1 MTGAAI
7 GRLAIDIGGTFTD
20 VVLEHG
26 GAQSEAKVLTTPGEP
41 EQGVVEALRLVLG
54 SVQPNDI
61 GVVIHG
67 TTLATNAIIERKG
80 ARVALIT
87 TEGFRD
93 SIEMAQENRFDQYDV
108 FMERPEPLVPRY
120 LRYGVP
126 ERMDAR
132 GQVRTRL
139 DTARVEALAEVLR
152 AENIESVAI
161 GFLHSYANP
170 AHEMQAREVLAALLP
185 NVTITLSCEVCP
197 EVREYERFSTACAN
211 AYVQPRMARYLAG
224 LRRQL
229 DAFGLAC
236 PLLLMTSG
244 GGLTTLE
251 TAIRFPIRLVES
263 GPAGGAILAA
273 SIARQ
278 KGIDSVLSF
287 DMGGTTAKICLID
300 GGVPQAAREFEVD
313 RRTRF
318 LKGSGLPV
326 RVPVVEMVEIG
337 AGGGSIATLDPLR
350 RIAVGPESA
359 GADPGPACYGLGGT
373 APTVTDADLVLGRI
387 DPQGFAGGRIRLLP
401 ERAGA
406 ALDRDVGAMLELDT
420 MSAAFG
426 VSEMVEE
433 AMANAARVHA
443 VERGK
448 DLAGRTLIAFGG
460 GAPLHA
466 VRLAEK
472 LGIGTVLIPRGA
484 GVGSAIGFLRA
495 PVGFE
500 VVRSRFMLLSAFD
513 AGLANALFT
522 EMEAEALGAV
532 RLGAP
537 DADVMQV
544 HTAEMRYAG
553 QGHEIVVPLPVRRFA
568 ADDAQMF
575 RDAFEASYRT
585 LFGRVIPHLD
595 MEIVSW
601 TLRATAIGES
611 DQATAPSAAVAPA
624 APFPNAAPAA
634 ASAVA
639 APAASS
645 RVTTAPAASSSVATA
660 PPASSGIAT
669 APSTST
675 GVVAP
680 TPAPSGVRS
689 VYDRAL
695 GMLSDAPVYNRAD
708 LAPGAR
714 IDGPAVITEDATT
727 TIVGAAFVAS
737 IDPDGAIRLRREI
750 TA

>member
-1 MTGAAI
+1 VT

-26 GAQSEAKVLTTPGEP
+26 GTRTEAKVLTTPGEP
-41 EQGVVEALRLVLG
+41 EQGVIEAVRLVLG
-54 SVQPNDI
+54 SVPPRDVS
-61 GVVIHG
+61 VVIHG

-87 TEGFRD
+87 TDGFRD

-108 FMERPEPLVPRY
+108 FMERPDPLVPRY
-120 LRYGVP
+120 LRFGVP

-139 DTARVEALAEVLR
+139 DTARVAALAETLR
-152 AENIESVAI
+152 RESIESVAI

-170 AHEMQAREVLAALLP
+170 AHEIEAREVLAAALP
-185 NVTITLSCEVCP
+185 GVTITLSSEVCP

-211 AYVQPRMARYLAG
+211 AYVQPRMARYLAA
-224 LRRQL
+224 LRQRL
-229 DAFGLAC
+229 DAFGLRC

-273 SIARQ
+273 TIARQ
-278 KGIDSVLSF
+278 KGIDAVLSF

-300 GGVPQAAREFEVD
+300 GGAPQAAREFEVD

-318 LKGSGLPV
+318 LKGSGLPI

-373 APTVTDADLVLGRI
+373 APTVTDADLTLGRI
-387 DPQGFAGGRIRLLP
+387 DPEGFAGGRIRLLP
-401 ERAGA
+401 DRARA
-406 ALDRDVGAMLELDT
+406 ALQRDVGAALGLDAMT
-420 MSAAFG
+420 AAFG

-466 VRLAEK
+466 ARLAEK
-472 LGIGTVLIPRGA
+472 LGIDAVLIPRGA

-495 PVGFE
+495 PVAFE
-500 VVRSRFMLLSAFD
+500 VVRSRFMRVSGFN
-513 AGLANALFT
+513 AGLVNDLFA
-522 EMEAEALGAV
+522 EMETEAVGAV

-537 DADVMQV
+537 DAKVMQIR
-544 HTAEMRYAG
+544 TAEMRYAG
-553 QGHEIVVPLPVRRFA
+553 QGHEIVVPLPVRQFA

-575 RDAFEASYRT
+575 RDAFEAWYNS
-585 LFGRVIPHLD
+585 LFGRIIPNLD
-595 MEIVSW
+595 MEVVSW
-601 TLRATAIGES
+601 TLRATAMANEE
-611 DQATAPSAAVAPA
+611 P
-624 APFPNAAPAA
+624 
-634 ASAVA
+634 AVA
-639 APAASS
+639 ASTVAAF
-645 RVTTAPAASSSVATA
+645 A
-660 PPASSGIAT
+660 
-669 APSTST
+669 
-675 GVVAP
+675 
-680 TPAPSGVRS
+680 PAPSGMRP

-695 GMLSDAPVYNRAD
+695 GMLSDVPVYRRTD
-708 LAPGAR
+708 LTPGAR
-714 IDGPAVITEDATT
+714 IAGPAVITEDATT
-727 TIVGAAFVAS
+727 TIVGPAFVAS
-737 IDPDGAIRLRREI
+737 IDTDGAIRLRREI
-750 TA
+750 TG

>member
-1 MTGAAI
+1 MTETAT

-26 GAQSEAKVLTTPGEP
+26 GARTEAKVLTTPAEP
-41 EQGVVEALRLVLG
+41 EQGVIQAVRLALT
-54 SVQPNDI
+54 SVPPRDI
-61 GVVIHG
+61 SVVIHG

-80 ARVALIT
+80 ARVALVT

-93 SIEMAQENRFDQYDV
+93 SIEIAQENRFDQYDV

-120 LRYGVP
+120 LRFGVP

-132 GQVRTRL
+132 GQVRTML
-139 DTARVEALAEVLR
+139 DTARVTALADTLR
-152 AENIESVAI
+152 RERIESVAI

-170 AHEMQAREVLAALLP
+170 AHELQARAVLAQALP
-185 NVTITLSCEVCP
+185 DITITLSSEVCP

-211 AYVQPRMARYLAG
+211 AYVQPRMARYLAA
-224 LRRQL
+224 LRRRL
-229 DAFGLAC
+229 DEAGLAC

-278 KGIDSVLSF
+278 KRIDAVLSF

-300 GGVPQAAREFEVD
+300 DGEPQAAREFEVD

-337 AGGGSIATLDPLR
+337 AGGGSIAALDPLR

-387 DPQGFAGGRIRLLP
+387 DPDGFAGGRIRLLP
-401 ERAGA
+401 DRAQT
-406 ALDRDVGAMLELDT
+406 ALRRDVGEALGLDALG
-420 MSAAFG
+420 AAFG
-426 VSEMVEE
+426 VSEIVEE

-466 VRLAEK
+466 ARLAEK

-495 PVGFE
+495 PVAFE
-500 VVRSRFMLLSAFD
+500 VVRSRFMRLSAFD
-513 AGLANALFT
+513 AALANDLFA
-522 EMEAEALGAV
+522 EMEAEATGAV

-537 DADVMQV
+537 DADVAQV
-544 HTAEMRYAG
+544 RTAEMRYAG
-553 QGHEIVVPLPVRRFA
+553 QGHEIVVALPVRRFSR
-568 ADDAQMF
+568 DDAQLF
-575 RDAFEASYRT
+575 RDAFDASYAAM
-585 LFGRVIPHLD
+585 FGRTIPGLD
-595 MEIVSW
+595 REIVSW
-601 TLRATAIGES
+601 TLRATAVGAEEPPI
-611 DQATAPSAAVAPA
+611 T
-624 APFPNAAPAA
+624 PN
-634 ASAVA
+634 S
-639 APAASS
+639 
-645 RVTTAPAASSSVATA
+645 VTTFTPPPSSM
-660 PPASSGIAT
+660 
-669 APSTST
+669 
-675 GVVAP
+675 
-680 TPAPSGVRS
+680 RS
-689 VYDRAL
+689 VYDHTL
-695 GMLSDAPVYNRAD
+695 GMRSDVAVYRRTD
-708 LAPGAR
+708 LPPGAR
-714 IDGPAVITEDATT
+714 IAGPAVITEDATT
-727 TIVGAAFVAS
+727 TIVGSAFTAS
-737 IDPDGAIRLRREI
+737 IDADGAIRLRREI
-750 TA
+750 TK

>member
-1 MTGAAI
+1 M
-7 GRLAIDIGGTFTD
+7 
-20 VVLEHG
+20 
-26 GAQSEAKVLTTPGEP
+26 P
-41 EQGVVEALRLVLG
+41 EF
-54 SVQPNDI
+54 
-61 GVVIHG
+61 
-67 TTLATNAIIERKG
+67 
-80 ARVALIT
+80 ALIT

-120 LRYGVP
+120 LRFGVP

-132 GQVRTRL
+132 GQVRTKL
-139 DTARVEALAEVLR
+139 DIARVAALADVLR
-152 AENIESVAI
+152 RERVESVAI
-161 GFLHSYANP
+161 GFLHSYANST
-170 AHEMQAREVLAALLP
+170 HELQAREVLAKALP
-185 NVTITLSCEVCP
+185 DVTITLSSEVCP

-211 AYVQPRMARYLAG
+211 AYVQPRMARYLAA
-224 LRRQL
+224 LRARL
-229 DAFGLAC
+229 NDFRLAC

-273 SIARQ
+273 DIARQ
-278 KGIDSVLSF
+278 KGIDAVLSF

-300 GGVPQAAREFEVD
+300 GGAPQAAREFEVD

-318 LKGSGLPV
+318 MKGSGLPV

-387 DPQGFAGGRIRLLP
+387 DPVGFAGGRIRLLP
-401 ERAGA
+401 ERAQA
-406 ALDRDVGAMLELDT
+406 ALDRDVGVALGLDAMT
-420 MSAAFG
+420 AAFG
-426 VSEMVEE
+426 VSEIVEE

-466 VRLAEK
+466 ARLAEK
-472 LGIGTVLIPRGA
+472 LGIDTVLIPRGA

-495 PVGFE
+495 PVAFE
-500 VVRSRFMLLSAFD
+500 VVRSRFMRVSGFD
-513 AGLANALFT
+513 AGLVNELFA
-522 EMEAEALGAV
+522 EMETEAVGAV

-537 DADVMQV
+537 DAKVMQV
-544 HTAEMRYAG
+544 RTAEMRYAG
-553 QGHEIVVPLPVRRFA
+553 QGHEIVVPLPARKFVA
-568 ADDAQMF
+568 GDAQMF
-575 RDAFEASYRT
+575 RDAFAAWYES
-585 LFGRVIPHLD
+585 LFGRTIPNLD
-595 MEIVSW
+595 MEVVSW
-601 TLRATAIGES
+601 TLRATAVRAEE
-611 DQATAPSAAVAPA
+611 QAADGRS
-624 APFPNAAPAA
+624 
-634 ASAVA
+634 VA
-639 APAASS
+639 AC
-645 RVTTAPAASSSVATA
+645 TA
-660 PPASSGIAT
+660 
-669 APSTST
+669 
-675 GVVAP
+675 
-680 TPAPSGVRS
+680 APSGVRP

-695 GMLSDAPVYNRAD
+695 GMPSDVAVYRRAE

-714 IDGPAVITEDATT
+714 FAGPAVITEDATT
-727 TIVGAAFVAS
+727 TIVGNAFVAS
-737 IDPDGAIRLRREI
+737 IDGDGAIRLRRE
-750 TA
+750 TTP

>member
-1 MTGAAI
+1 
-7 GRLAIDIGGTFTD
+7 LAIDIGGTFTD

-26 GAQSEAKVLTTPGEP
+26 GARTETKVLTTPGEP
-41 EQGVVEALRLVLG
+41 ERGVIEAVSLVLG
-54 SVQPNDI
+54 SVPPKAV

-80 ARVALIT
+80 ARVALVT
-87 TEGFRD
+87 TAGFRD

-120 LRYGVP
+120 LRFGVT

-132 GQVRTRL
+132 GHVRTALDPAQVR
-139 DTARVEALAEVLR
+139 ALADVLR
-152 AENIESVAI
+152 RERIESVAI

-170 AHEMQAREVLAALLP
+170 AHELAAREILAAALP
-185 NVTITLSCEVCP
+185 GITITLSSEVCP

-211 AYVQPRMARYLAG
+211 AYVQPRMARYLAA
-224 LRRQL
+224 LRQRL

-273 SIARQ
+273 HIARQ
-278 KGIDSVLSF
+278 KGIDAVLSF

-300 GGVPQAAREFEVD
+300 GGEPQAAREFEVD

-373 APTVTDADLVLGRI
+373 APTVTDADLTLGRI
-387 DPQGFAGGRIRLLP
+387 DPVGFAGGRIRLQP
-401 ERAGA
+401 ERAQA
-406 ALDRDVGAMLELDT
+406 ALQRDVGDALGLDALT
-420 MSAAFG
+420 AAFG

-448 DLAGRTLIAFGG
+448 DLGGRTLIAFGG

-466 VRLAEK
+466 ARLAEK
-472 LGIGTVLIPRGA
+472 LGIADVLIPRGA

-500 VVRSRFMLLSAFD
+500 VVRSRMMRISAFD
-513 AGLANALFT
+513 AALANDLFA

-537 DADVMQV
+537 HAEVAQV
-544 HTAEMRYAG
+544 RTAEMRYAG
-553 QGHEIVVPLPVRRFA
+553 QGHDIVVALPVRRFA
-568 ADDAQMF
+568 SDDAPLF
-575 RDAFEASYRT
+575 RAWFAAAYEA
-585 LFGRVIPHLD
+585 LFGRTIPNLD

-601 TLRATAIGES
+601 TLRATA
-611 DQATAPSAAVAPA
+611 VAS
-624 APFPNAAPAA
+624 AAPAV
-634 ASAVA
+634 ASEAVT
-639 APAASS
+639 PF
-645 RVTTAPAASSSVATA
+645 
-660 PPASSGIAT
+660 
-669 APSTST
+669 
-675 GVVAP
+675 
-680 TPAPSGVRS
+680 TPAPSGMRS
-689 VYDRAL
+689 VYDRVL
-695 GMLSDAPVYNRAD
+695 GMLSDVPVYRRTD
-708 LAPGAR
+708 LASGAQ
-714 IDGPAVITEDATT
+714 IAGPAVITEDATT
-727 TIVGAAFVAS
+727 TIVGAAFTTS
-737 IDPDGAIRLRREI
+737 IEADGAIRLRREI
-750 TA
+750 KP

>member
-1 MTGAAI
+1 VSGVPN

-20 VVLEHG
+20 VVLEHRG
-26 GAQSEAKVLTTPGEP
+26 TRAEAKVLTTPGEP
-41 EQGVVEALRLVLG
+41 EQGVIEAVRLVLG
-54 SVQPNDI
+54 SVPAREI

-80 ARVALIT
+80 ARVAMIT
-87 TEGFRD
+87 TQGFRD

-108 FMERPEPLVPRY
+108 FMERPDPLVPRY
-120 LRYGVP
+120 LRFGVP

-132 GQVRTRL
+132 GQVRTKL
-139 DTARVEALAEVLR
+139 DAGAVAALAETLR
-152 AENIESVAI
+152 HERIESVAI

-170 AHEMQAREVLAALLP
+170 AHEVQARDVLAAALP
-185 NVTITLSCEVCP
+185 GVTITLSSEVCP

-211 AYVQPRMARYLAG
+211 AYVQPRMARYLAA
-224 LRRQL
+224 LRQRL
-229 DAFGLAC
+229 DAFGLRC

-273 SIARQ
+273 TIARQ
-278 KGIDSVLSF
+278 KGIGAVLSF

-300 GGVPQAAREFEVD
+300 GGEPQAAREFEVD

-373 APTVTDADLVLGRI
+373 APTVTDADLTLGRI
-387 DPQGFAGGRIRLLP
+387 DPDGFAGGRIRLLP
-401 ERAGA
+401 DRARA
-406 ALDRDVGAMLELDT
+406 ALQRDVGTALGLDAMT
-420 MSAAFG
+420 AAFG

-466 VRLAEK
+466 ARLAEK

-500 VVRSRFMLLSAFD
+500 VVRSRFMRVSGFD
-513 AGLANALFT
+513 AALANDLFA
-522 EMEAEALGAV
+522 EMEVEAVGAV

-537 DADVMQV
+537 DADVTQV
-544 HTAEMRYAG
+544 RTAEMRYAG
-553 QGHEIVVPLPVRRFA
+553 QGHDIVVPLPVRRFTR
-568 ADDAQMF
+568 DDAALF
-575 RDAFEASYRT
+575 RTSFETAYT
-585 LFGRVIPHLD
+585 ALFGRTIPKLD
-595 MEIVSW
+595 MEVVSW
-601 TLRATAIGES
+601 TLRATAVGGEEP
-611 DQATAPSAAVAPA
+611 ASAAVAAKVFVP
-624 APFPNAAPAA
+624 PP
-634 ASAVA
+634 SATR
-639 APAASS
+639 P
-645 RVTTAPAASSSVATA
+645 
-660 PPASSGIAT
+660 
-669 APSTST
+669 
-675 GVVAP
+675 
-680 TPAPSGVRS
+680 

-695 GMLSDAPVYNRAD
+695 GMLSDVPVYRRTD

-714 IDGPAVITEDATT
+714 IAGPAVITEDATT
-727 TIVGAAFVAS
+727 TIVGNAFTAS
-737 IDPDGAIRLRREI
+737 IDADGAIRLRREI
-750 TA
+750 GG

>member
-1 MTGAAI
+1 MSGAAI

-20 VVLEHG
+20 VVLERG
-26 GAQSEAKVLTTPGEP
+26 GDRTEAKVLTTPGEP
-41 EQGVVEALRLVLG
+41 ERGVIEAVQQVLG
-54 SVQPNDI
+54 SVRPRDVC
-61 GVVIHG
+61 VVIHG

-80 ARVALIT
+80 ARVALVT

-93 SIEMAQENRFDQYDV
+93 SVEMAHENRFDQYDV

-120 LRYGVP
+120 LRFGVP

-132 GQVRTRL
+132 GQVRVTL
-139 DTARVEALAEVLR
+139 DTARVRALAEVLR
-152 AENIESVAI
+152 RERIESVAI

-170 AHEMQAREVLAALLP
+170 VHEMRAREVLAAALP
-185 NVTITLSCEVCP
+185 DVAITLSCEVCP

-211 AYVQPRMARYLAG
+211 AYVQPRMAGYLAA

-229 DAFGLAC
+229 DEFGLEC

-244 GGLTTLE
+244 GDLTTLE

-273 SIARQ
+273 DLARR
-278 KGIDSVLSF
+278 KGIGAVLSF

-300 GGVPQAAREFEVD
+300 GGEPQAAREFEVD

-359 GADPGPACYGLGGT
+359 GADPGPACYGRGGT
-373 APTVTDADLVLGRI
+373 VPTVTDADLVLGRI
-387 DPQGFAGGRIRLLP
+387 NPADFAGGRICLSP
-401 ERAGA
+401 GRAHA
-406 ALDRDVGAMLELDT
+406 ALERDVGAPLGLDAMT
-420 MSAAFG
+420 AAFG
-426 VSEMVEE
+426 VSEIVEE

-466 VRLAEK
+466 ARLAEK
-472 LGIGTVLIPRGA
+472 LGIREVLIPKGA

-500 VVRSRFMLLSAFD
+500 VVRSRFMRVSGFKA
-513 AGLANALFT
+513 ALVNDLFA
-522 EMEAEALGAV
+522 EMEAEAVGAV

-537 DADVMQV
+537 AAEVILARA
-544 HTAEMRYAG
+544 AEMRYAG
-553 QGHEIVVPLPVRRFA
+553 QGHEIVVALPVRRFTA
-568 ADDAQMF
+568 ADAMLV
-575 RDAFEASYRT
+575 RAGFEATYEA
-585 LFGRVIPHLD
+585 LFGRIIPHLD
-595 MEIVSW
+595 LEIVSW
-601 TLRATAIGES
+601 TLRATAASGAE
-611 DQATAPSAAVAPA
+611 PAVAP
-624 APFPNAAPAA
+624 
-634 ASAVA
+634 SAVA
-639 APAASS
+639 AS
-645 RVTTAPAASSSVATA
+645 
-660 PPASSGIAT
+660 
-669 APSTST
+669 
-675 GVVAP
+675 
-680 TPAPSGVRS
+680 TPAPSGVRLLH
-689 VYDRAL
+689 DRAL
-695 GMLSDAPVYNRAD
+695 GTLSEVAVHRRAD
-708 LAPGAR
+708 LAAGAR
-714 IDGPAVITEDATT
+714 VEGPAVITEDATT
-727 TIVGAAFVAS
+727 TVVGDAFVAS
-737 IDPDGAIRLRREI
+737 IDVDGAIRLRRE
-750 TA
+750 ARP

>member
-1 MTGAAI
+1 VKEAAVVGVAT

-26 GAQSEAKVLTTPGEP
+26 GTRAEAKVLTTPGEP
-41 EQGVVEALRLVLG
+41 EQGVIEAVRLVLG
-54 SVQPNDI
+54 SVRPRDI

-108 FMERPEPLVPRY
+108 FMERPDPLVPRY
-120 LRYGVP
+120 LRFGVP
-126 ERMDAR
+126 ERTDAR
-132 GQVRTRL
+132 GQVRTKL
-139 DTARVEALAEVLR
+139 DTARVAALAETLR
-152 AENIESVAI
+152 LERIESVAI

-170 AHEMQAREVLAALLP
+170 AHEIEARTVLAEALP
-185 NVTITLSCEVCP
+185 GVTITLSSEVCP

-211 AYVQPRMARYLAG
+211 AYVQPRMARYLSA
-224 LRRQL
+224 LRQRL

-273 SIARQ
+273 TIARQ
-278 KGIDSVLSF
+278 KGIDAVLSF

-300 GGVPQAAREFEVD
+300 GGEPQAAREFEVD

-373 APTVTDADLVLGRI
+373 APTVTDADLILGRI
-387 DPQGFAGGRIRLLP
+387 DPDGFAGGRIRLLP
-401 ERAGA
+401 DRAQA
-406 ALDRDVGAMLELDT
+406 ALQRDVGAALGLDAMT
-420 MSAAFG
+420 AAFG

-466 VRLAEK
+466 ARLAEK

-495 PVGFE
+495 PVAFE
-500 VVRSRFMLLSAFD
+500 VVRSRFMRVSGFD
-513 AGLANALFT
+513 ATLANDLFA
-522 EMEAEALGAV
+522 EMEAEATGAV

-537 DADVMQV
+537 DADVVQV
-544 HTAEMRYAG
+544 RTAEMRYAG
-553 QGHEIVVPLPVRRFA
+553 QGHEIVVALPIRRFV
-568 ADDAQMF
+568 ADDARLF
-575 RDAFEASYRT
+575 RGAFEAAYEA
-585 LFGRVIPHLD
+585 LFGRTIPKLD

-601 TLRATAIGES
+601 TLRATAVGTAEH
-611 DQATAPSAAVAPA
+611 QAARST
-624 APFPNAAPAA
+624 AA
-634 ASAVA
+634 AF
-639 APAASS
+639 
-645 RVTTAPAASSSVATA
+645 R
-660 PPASSGIAT
+660 
-669 APSTST
+669 
-675 GVVAP
+675 
-680 TPAPSGVRS
+680 PAPSGARS
-689 VYDRAL
+689 VYDRVL
-695 GMLSDAPVYNRAD
+695 GMLSDVPVYHRAD
-708 LAPGAR
+708 LAQGAR

-727 TIVGAAFVAS
+727 TIVGTDFTAS
-737 IDPDGAIRLRREI
+737 IDADGAIRLRREI
-750 TA
+750 AS